1 MTDAVTPDD
10 IRAAAAVLAGEVVET
25 PCTHSRTLSEITG
38 AEVVLKFE
46 NLQYTASFK
55 DRGALVKL
63 TSLTPAERAA
73 GVVAMSAGNHAQA
86 VAYRAQRLG
95 ISATIVVP
103 RGTPQV
109 KVRNTQRFGARVVFE
124 GETIEEAAARAHDL
138 AATEA
143 ATFVHPYDDPRI
155 IAGQGTVALEML
167 AADPGLE
174 VVVVPIGGGGLIA
187 GVAIAAKAIKPD
199 IEVVGVEAE
208 LFPSMYRALGGEAP
222 TSGGR
227 SIAEGIAVK
236 AVGTLARP
244 VVEDLVDDV
253 VLVSEDDLERAVRLL
268 LEIEKTVAEGAG
280 AAALAAVVAHRERF
294 AGRRVGLIVSGGNV
308 DMRLLSSVILRGLV
322 REGRMVRLRIEITD
336 TPGTLA
342 RVTKI
347 IGEANANII
356 EVYHQRAFSGLS
368 AKQADLDVVI
378 ETNDAEHVSALMAA
392 LTAAGLRATLLTSEA
407 SSSAM

>member
-222 TSGGR
+222 TSGGQ

-347 IGEANANII
+347 IGDADANII

-368 AKQADLDVVI
+368 VKQTDLDVVI
-378 ETNDAEHVSALMAA
+378 ETNDAEHVRAIMAA
-392 LTAAGLRATLLTSEA
+392 LEAAGLRATLLASEA
-407 SSSAM
+407 STGAM